1 MKYVFDGFVM
11 IFLAVDFFNINEFIG
26 ILIFIFFLVWWEQM
40 LYSACC
46 KLLNICGSSLEAGV
60 YSVQLYYYKFVIF
73 FLGI

>member
-26 ILIFIFFLVWWEQM
+26 ILIFIIFLVWWEQM

-60 YSVQLYYYKFVIF
+60 YSVQLYYYKLCYI